1 MRRVI
6 LYIAVSLDGYIADS
20 EGKVDWLNDV
30 DQTYTGDHGYQEF
43 LAGIDTVVL
52 GFRTYRQIVEELSP
66 EKWVYSGLQ
75 SYVLTHQSL
84 PDTEEIHFV
93 QQPAAHLIEQLR
105 RQDGKDIWICGGAH
119 VAQQLIAENLID
131 EYDLSIMP
139 YLLGS
144 GVALFGK
151 MPRLPL
157 KLVTVKEKNGI
168 VRCRYQRR

>member
-30 DQTYTGDHGYQEF
+30 DQTYAGDYGYQEF

-84 PDTEEIHFV
+84 PDTEKIHFV
-93 QQPAAHLIEQLR
+93 QQPAAQLIEQLR

-157 KLVTVKEKNGI
+157 KLVTVKEENGI